1 MAERIRTESDSEK
14 TEGKMVH
21 ADEYLEYTAHAPS
34 SQLHEEE
41 QSIAI
46 LTVGKG

>member
-21 ADEYLEYTAHAPS
+21 ADEYLEYTLFSKLMLLPS
-34 SQLHEEE
+34 
-41 QSIAI
+41 
-46 LTVGKG
+46 T